1 MFIEL
6 GNISLS
12 KALFILT
19 PIFFV
24 TRDFLTFCG
33 VINLLCLPIFMSLGM
48 ISVGL
53 LEFLNY
59 CGKKEPQ
66 KSKETWLINLEI
78 LGVENVQKKKD
89 SAFFLTMLFTFLCG
103 LLDILTWLPFLFI
116 KYYEKDKTI
125 KNLPELFKNAKLF
138 EIIFVLIFYSLI
150 MKTKIYRHHLL
161 ALGIIITSNIALGL
175 ICKLYFSWEMIWF
188 AYFLGER
195 CLHSLKEVTEV
206 WIMRKRQVTP
216 YFMIFYEGIIE
227 FICSIGIWAFMSKN
241 FFDFHVG
248 EKIKTLY
255 FIMLLIAY
263 VILSGLYN
271 LFVQKINFRYSPS
284 HRIITDYA
292 GILFLYIFEEIK
304 NKNKNKKE
312 ISTYEIVLEII
323 ISIFIILSV
332 LVYNEIFILNF
343 CSLQEDTSK
352 YIVKRGKEEVSE
364 DIKVD
369 EPLIDPN
376 NMSLRT
382 VDTF

>member
-66 KSKETWLINLEI
+66 KSKVAWLINLEI

-89 SAFFLTMLFTFLCG
+89 SAFFLKILFTFLCG

-116 KYYEKDKTI
+116 KYYGKDKTI

-138 EIIFVLIFYSLI
+138 EILFVLIFYSLI

-175 ICKLYFSWEMIWF
+175 VCNLYFSWEIMWF
-188 AYFLGER
+188 VYFLGER
-195 CLHSLKEVTEV
+195 CLHSLKEVIEV

-216 YFMIFYEGIIE
+216 YFIIFYEGIIE
-227 FICSIGIWAFMSKN
+227 FICSIGIWAFMSKDD

-248 EKIKTLY
+248 DKIKTLY

-271 LFVQKINFRYSPS
+271 LFVQKISFRYSPS

-292 GILFLYIFEEIK
+292 GILFLYIFEEF
-304 NKNKNKKE
+304 KNKKR
-312 ISTYEIVLEII
+312 STTEIVLEII
-323 ISIFIILSV
+323 ISIFIILSI

-369 EPLIDPN
+369 EPLMYPN
-376 NMSLRT
+376 NKSLRS
-382 VDTF
+382 VESF